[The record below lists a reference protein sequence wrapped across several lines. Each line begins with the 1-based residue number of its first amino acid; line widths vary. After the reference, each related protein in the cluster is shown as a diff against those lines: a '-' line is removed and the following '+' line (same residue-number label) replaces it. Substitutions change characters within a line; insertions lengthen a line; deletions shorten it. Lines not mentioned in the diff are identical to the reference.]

1 MKIITTAIIKGGTG
15 KTTVAA
21 ALLQAGVIAGKK
33 MLAVDLDP
41 QGNLS
46 FALAA
51 DQTKPGAYEL
61 LHGTPAAELIQH
73 SPQGMYIIPASPD
86 LASEEGKQGSAKRLA
101 EALEPIKK
109 KYDYIII
116 DTPAA
121 MGALTFNALQAATD
135 VIIPLET
142 DRDNLT
148 GLYNITALIDK
159 VQETNPKLKP
169 LGVVFTQYDQRSTI
183 NRQLKDILTEKA
195 GAAGIPLLKIIRPG
209 IAIREARALQRSL
222 FEYAPKSRP
231 AAEYK
236 ELFEIIEQ
244 RR

>member
-1 MKIITTAIIKGGTG
+1 MKVITTAIIKGGTG

-21 ALLQAGVIAGKK
+21 ALLQAGALNGKK

-51 DQTKPGAYEL
+51 DQSRSGAYEL
-61 LHGTPAAELIQH
+61 LHGMPAAELIQG
-73 SPQGMYIIPASPD
+73 SPQGMDVITASPS
-86 LASEEGKQGSAKRLA
+86 LATEETKQGTTKRLA

-121 MGALTFNALQAATD
+121 MGALVFSALQAATD

-148 GLYNITALIDK
+148 GLYNIIALIDK
-159 VQETNPKLKP
+159 SQESNPKLKP
-169 LGVVFTQYDQRSTI
+169 LGIVFTQYDQRSTI
-183 NRQLKDILTEKA
+183 NRQIKDLLTEKA

-231 AAEYK
+231 ATEYR
-236 ELFEIIEQ
+236 ELFEIIEK